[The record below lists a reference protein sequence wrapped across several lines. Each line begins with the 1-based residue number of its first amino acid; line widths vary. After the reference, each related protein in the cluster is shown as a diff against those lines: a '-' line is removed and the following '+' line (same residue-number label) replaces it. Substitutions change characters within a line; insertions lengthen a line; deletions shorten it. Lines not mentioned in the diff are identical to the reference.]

1 MRMAASRSRLARY
14 AWLSIL
20 AACLIICLKAY
31 AYWITGS
38 VSLLSDA
45 LESLVN
51 LVAACVALLALTI
64 AARPADADHPY
75 GHEKAEYFSSGLEG
89 GMILL
94 AALAISVAAAERL
107 LHPQALQQVGL
118 GLVVS
123 LLATVINF
131 GVARVLL
138 TAGRRHDS
146 IALEADA
153 RHLMTD
159 VWTSV
164 GVVVGVGAAGV
175 TGLLWLD
182 PVVAILVAVHIVWI
196 GVALVRR
203 SALGLMDSALPDD
216 EQAVLRGLLDG
227 YRADGVDYHALRTRR
242 AGSRRFV
249 DVHILVPGAWTVQKG
264 HDLLE
269 RIEAQIRDRLRNTTV
284 FTHLEPIED
293 PVSWRDTE
301 LDRARTESDA
311 A

>member
-1 MRMAASRSRLARY
+1 MAASRSRLAHY
-14 AWLSIL
+14 AWLSIV

-51 LVAACVALLALTI
+51 LVAGCVALFALTV

-94 AALAISVAAAERL
+94 AALAIFVAAVERL

-118 GLVVS
+118 GLAVS
-123 LLATVINF
+123 LIATVINF

-164 GVVVGVGAAGV
+164 GVVVGVGAAGI
-175 TGLLWLD
+175 TGLLWVD
-182 PVVAILVAVHIVWI
+182 PAVAILVTVHIVWTGI
-196 GVALVRR
+196 ALVRR
-203 SALGLMDSALPDD
+203 SALGLMDRALPDD
-216 EQAVLRGLLDG
+216 EQAVLRELLDG
-227 YRADGVDYHALRTRR
+227 YRADGADYHALRTRR

-249 DVHILVPGAWTVQKG
+249 DVHVLVPGAWTVQQG

-269 RIEAQIRDRLRNTTV
+269 RIEAQIRDRLRNATV

-293 PVSWRDTE
+293 PASWRDTE

>member
-1 MRMAASRSRLARY
+1 MRMAYRSSLVRY
-14 AWLSIL
+14 AWLSIVV
-20 AACLIICLKAY
+20 ACLIICLKAF
-31 AYWITGS
+31 AYWVTGS

-51 LVAACVALLALTI
+51 LVAACFALFALTV

-94 AALAISVAAAERL
+94 AALAIAVAAVDRL

-123 LLATVINF
+123 LIATLINF
-131 GVARVLL
+131 GVARILL

-153 RHLMTD
+153 HHLMTD

-164 GVVVGVGAAGV
+164 GVLIGVGAAGV
-175 TGLLWLD
+175 TGWLWLD
-182 PVVAILVAVHIVWI
+182 PVVAILVAVHIVWTGI
-196 GVALVRR
+196 ALIRR
-203 SALGLMDSALPDD
+203 SALGLMDTALPDD
-216 EQAVLRGLLDG
+216 EQAVVRELLDR
-227 YRADGVDYHALRTRR
+227 YRADGIDYHALRTRR

-249 DVHILVPGAWTVQKG
+249 DVHVLVPGAWSVQQG

-269 RIEAQIRDRLRNTTV
+269 RIEAQIRERLRNATV

-301 LDRARTESDA
+301 LDRADRQSETT
-311 A
+311 